1 MMKGILYLTGAIL
14 TEVFGST
21 MLKLS
26 QGFSRFFAEYR
37 GTDRIW
43 MRLYFPELG
52 T

>member
-1 MMKGILYLTGAIL
+1 MKGMLYLTGAIL

-26 QGFSRFFAEYR
+26 RLFAAAAEYR

-43 MRLYFPELG
+43 MRLYFPQFS